1 MNEMD
6 EEEKKE
12 KLKEYTERERFWT
25 QQVLNQ
31 FGYTINLFTTMG
43 IGFLGYL
50 ISIRAKYPKIIM
62 DSSLPFDWNIA
73 LYFLTVASVFVSV
86 LLGAISIIS
95 RLYDLRITRHLT
107 WSRREVFKELT
118 MYLPANFV
126 DLKGESL
133 VRSMKVF
140 IAVLCR
146 KMEFIGV
153 VEKDNHDQLKV
164 RFEDLR
170 KEAKVLGD
178 LSWRADK
185 AQIIVL
191 SLLIYSLTILE

>member
-1 MNEMD
+1 MD